1 MLLTSPLLTTDTVAR
16 PRFTDTM
23 ARPVVVETSN
33 AILVGC
39 AQVSLA
45 SKLPAILAPVLR
57 KLSEGESATPLKM
70 IPSM

>member
-1 MLLTSPLLTTDTVAR
+1 MLLSSSLLTTDTVAR
-16 PRFTDTM
+16 P
-23 ARPVVVETSN
+23 VVVEISS
-33 AILVGC
+33 AILVAC

-70 IPSM
+70 IPST

>member
-1 MLLTSPLLTTDTVAR
+1 
-16 PRFTDTM
+16 
-23 ARPVVVETSN
+23 VVVEISS
-33 AILVGC
+33 AILVAC